1 MPKWD
6 VTPAGVGL
14 VASQMGEVLGALSK
28 AVTAYGEDMG
38 GAAIS
43 SGTVAE
49 GGSGGKGGSGGGG
62 LVAAALAQFA
72 QGTTAEVRFISAR
85 AIKSVDGALLA
96 TAAYEAGD
104 VQMATEAQRNAA
116 AVDEPDM
123 PHGWR
128 RGSL

>member
-1 MPKWD
+1 MPRWD

-14 VASQMGEVLGALSK
+14 VASQVGEVLGTLSK
-28 AVTAYGEDMG
+28 IVTAYGEDMG
-38 GAAIS
+38 GAAMS

-49 GGSGGKGGSGGGG
+49 GGAGGKGGSSGG

-72 QGTTAEVRFISAR
+72 QGTAAEVQSISAR
-85 AIKSVDGALLA
+85 AVKSVDGALLA

-104 VQMATEAQRNAA
+104 VHMATEAQRNAA

-123 PHGWR
+123 PNGWR